1 MDKINQIHTEIY
13 DLLVAETATDGLL
26 AGFKIYKVYPGNEAL
41 FFPCIVMVNQPIGIS
56 ETFYGGGGIAVVNV
70 TLDLAFKE
78 KSGFVL
84 IDADKYSTETLVNLY
99 EARLK
104 LFFERL
110 VFSST
115 LTIEN
120 LSYRSEQHFPLEKNQ
135 ELYGISFIISVGY
148 LDEGIGE
155 ETNLI

>member
-1 MDKINQIHTEIY
+1 VDKINQIHTEIF
-13 DLLVAETATDGLL
+13 DLLETETTTDGLFS
-26 AGFKIYKVYPGNEAL
+26 GFKIYKVYPANESL
-41 FFPCIVMVNQPIGIS
+41 FFPCIVMVNQPLGLG
-56 ETFYGGGGIAVVNV
+56 ETFYGGGGIGVVNI

-78 KSGFVL
+78 KSGFLL

-104 LFFERL
+104 LFFDKL
-110 VFSST
+110 VFSSN
-115 LTIEN
+115 LSIEN
-120 LSYRSEQHFPLEKNQ
+120 LTYRSEQHFPVDKNQ
-135 ELYGISFIISVGY
+135 ELYGVSFIINVGY